1 MPRFSVAF
9 SRRKSAATAED
20 FQDAQIN
27 TPEQSSF
34 RVIERSELTN
44 GKSFDGGARLARA
57 SGAPLPRPNTMVDLS
72 MDDNIFADVKG
83 NR

>member
-9 SRRKSAATAED
+9 SRRKSAATAEE
-20 FQDAQIN
+20 FQNAQVAA
-27 TPEQSSF
+27 PEQSSF
-34 RVIERSELTN
+34 RVIERTELPG

-57 SGAPLPRPNTMVDLS
+57 SGTPLPRPNTMVDLS
-72 MDDNIFADVKG
+72 MDDNIFADMKG